1 MIRVAA
7 IPALAMLASAPAFAG
22 DAFTDSL
29 AESRLRGCLLA
40 GASSA
45 GQSDLAGKV
54 IEVRAFCGAQIARVR
69 DQRVAAATAQAVNLQ
84 DAISVLRLVVG
95 LDINPAGQALSPSP
109 YIDALRSATVAPG
122 AAR

>member
-7 IPALAMLASAPAFAG
+7 IPALAMLAFAPAFAG

-69 DQRVAAATAQAVNLQ
+69 DQRVAAATANLRGEEAEAAKAAATRTLN
-84 DAISVLRLVVG
+84 DEIARAIANFTG
-95 LDINPAGQALSPSP
+95 LTA
-109 YIDALRSATVAPG
+109 
-122 AAR
+122 